1 MNYRF
6 IIQYDG
12 TRYSGW
18 QKQGNT
24 DQTIQG
30 KLEAALEK
38 LAGEP
43 VEVHGSG
50 RTDAGAHAC
59 GQAANAHFH
68 TDRTC
73 AQIRDFLNRY
83 LPQDIAVLEVRTARY
98 RFHSRLN
105 AKQKTYCYRIHTGP
119 VRDVFTR
126 RYTHHIAGELDLDA
140 MRTAAAAL
148 AGTHDF
154 TSFCGNRR
162 FKKSPVRTIT
172 QIRIEQ
178 SGQELQFW
186 YTGDGFLQNMVRILT
201 GTLVEVGLGERP
213 ADSMA
218 DILEAKNRDAAGAA
232 MPAEGLTLM
241 SVSYDE
247 AQPDND

>member
-30 KLEAALEK
+30 KLEAVLEK

-68 TDRTC
+68 TERSC
-73 AQIRDFLNRY
+73 GQIKDFLNRY
-83 LPQDIAVLEVRTARY
+83 LPQDIAVLDVRTAPH

-105 AKQKTYCYRIHTGP
+105 AKRKTYCYRIHTGQ

-126 RYTHHIAGELDLDA
+126 KYTHHMAQDFDLEA
-140 MRTAAAAL
+140 MRAAAAL
-148 AGTHDF
+148 LTGTHDF

-172 QIRIEQ
+172 QILIEQ
-178 SGQELQFW
+178 KDQELQLWF
-186 YTGDGFLQNMVRILT
+186 TGDGFLQNMVRILT
-201 GTLVEVGLGERP
+201 GTLAEVGMGKRP
-213 ADSMA
+213 ADSMT
-218 DILEAKNRDAAGAA
+218 DILEAKNREAAGEAL
-232 MPAEGLTLM
+232 PAQGLTLM
-241 SVSYDE
+241 SVSYE
-247 AQPDND
+247 

>member
-1 MNYRF
+1 MNYKF
-6 IIQYDG
+6 VIQYDG
-12 TRYSGW
+12 TKYSGW

-24 DQTIQG
+24 DRTIQG
-30 KLEAALEK
+30 KLEAVLEK

-68 TDRTC
+68 TERSC
-73 AQIRDFLNRY
+73 EQIRDFMNRY
-83 LPQDIAVLEVRTARY
+83 LPQDIAVLEVRTAHH

-105 AKQKTYCYRIHTGP
+105 ATEKTYCYRIHTGP
-119 VRDVFTR
+119 VRDVFTK
-126 RYTHHIAGELDLDA
+126 RYTHHMAEEFDLDA
-140 MRTAAAAL
+140 MRTAAASL
-148 AGTHDF
+148 IGTHDF

-162 FKKSPVRTIT
+162 FKKSPVRTLS

-178 SGQELQFW
+178 KGQELQLWFS
-186 YTGDGFLQNMVRILT
+186 GDGFLQNMVRIIT
-201 GTLVEVGLGERP
+201 GTLVEVGTGKRP
-213 ADSMA
+213 ADSMT

-232 MPAEGLTLM
+232 VPAQGLTLM
-241 SVSYDE
+241 SVSYE
-247 AQPDND
+247 K